1 MAGCLDLRFQ
11 KRWTEPAPRA
21 SHEEHRQTLLRKNLR
36 SGIFWSTYSIEI
48 ILAVVLGQPLSLR
61 DEVID
66 VQFPD
71 DDGFVSVV
79 SPANATNQTPRD
91 SG

>member
-11 KRWTEPAPRA
+11 RRWTELASRV
-21 SHEEHRQTLLRKNLR
+21 SHEEHKQSLLRKNPR
-36 SGIFWSTYSIEI
+36 GGIFWSTYSTEI

-61 DEVID
+61 DEAID

-79 SPANATNQTPRD
+79 SPANATN
-91 SG
+91 